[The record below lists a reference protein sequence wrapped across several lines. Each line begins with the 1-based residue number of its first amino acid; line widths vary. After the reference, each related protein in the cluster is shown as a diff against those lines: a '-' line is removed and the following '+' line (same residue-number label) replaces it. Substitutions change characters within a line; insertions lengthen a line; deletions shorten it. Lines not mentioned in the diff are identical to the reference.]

1 MLSPHQVQMGANHTS
16 MNRFSVIYQ
25 YKGQYHHVGRHTLDE
40 AKATLDTI
48 ANAGNRK
55 AIGIYDDKTELFSW
69 ETVRQDQYDQ
79 SSIEIQGKLGEEIIH
94 IAQALRRRDMNWRGE
109 FQRPSLFA

>member
-1 MLSPHQVQMGANHTS
+1 

-40 AKATLDTI
+40 AKATLETI
-48 ANAGNRK
+48 ASSGSRK

-69 ETVRQDQYDQ
+69 EPNRQGQYDQ
-79 SSIEIQGKLGEEIIH
+79 SPIETQGRLGEQIIH

>member
-1 MLSPHQVQMGANHTS
+1 

-25 YKGQYHHVGRHTLDE
+25 YKGQYYHVGRHTLDE
-40 AKATLDTI
+40 AKVTLDTI
-48 ANAGNRK
+48 AKSGTRK

-69 ETVRQDQYDQ
+69 EPGQQDQYDQ
-79 SSIEIQGKLGEEIIH
+79 SSIETQGRLGEQIIH

>member
-1 MLSPHQVQMGANHTS
+1 

-40 AKATLDTI
+40 AKATLETI
-48 ANAGNRK
+48 ANSDTRK

-69 ETVRQDQYDQ
+69 EPNRQGQYDQ
-79 SSIEIQGKLGEEIIH
+79 SPIETQGRLGEQIIH

>member
-1 MLSPHQVQMGANHTS
+1 

-25 YKGQYHHVGRHTLDE
+25 YKEQYHHVGRHTLDE
-40 AKATLDTI
+40 ARATLEII
-48 ANAGNRK
+48 ANSGTRR

-69 ETVRQDQYDQ
+69 EPNRQGQYDQ
-79 SSIEIQGKLGEEIIH
+79 SPIETQGRLGEQIIH
-94 IAQALRRRDMNWRGE
+94 IAQALRRRDINWRGE

>member
-1 MLSPHQVQMGANHTS
+1 

-40 AKATLDTI
+40 AKATLETI
-48 ANAGNRK
+48 ASSGTRK

-69 ETVRQDQYDQ
+69 EPNRQGQYDQ
-79 SSIEIQGKLGEEIIH
+79 SPIETQGQLGEQIIH